1 MPAPIGN
8 ISSTHKAAALLE
20 IAASLQES
28 ELAVPEASRPNN
40 VSVTLDLEGQ
50 TASITATLP
59 VSFALTNGKIETTAT
74 DYIP

>member
-8 ISSTHKAAALLE
+8 IASTHKAAALLE
-20 IAASLQES
+20 VAASLQES
-28 ELAVPEASRPNN
+28 ELGVPEQSRPNN

-59 VSFALTNGKIETTAT
+59 VTFVLSNGKIEATAT